1 MKIANSSVLKMPVC
15 DTKKSSTKKPSTQS
29 EKSTSDENSGDSSSI
44 DTKSNNEEDPD
55 CYHSSKSLQKI
66 STREERNMDL
76 EEKNDNEKKNQL
88 RKKEQKL
95 RGLLSKL
102 AEDTSLH
109 GFKQIHDNKGARKY
123 IWMTAL
129 ILAVCLVSVLFRT
142 TVADYLNYKTYIETE
157 SDTDVK
163 SIPFPTVTL
172 CFNDN
177 YLDFKFD
184 TFPDTN
190 VTFEQYQRIF
200 SIIHMDK
207 VPTKEDA
214 ALLERVNVSNFEQL
228 IRSYHLT
235 LEDTVLHDTTMIMN
249 GGEHCSF
256 SQQDCT
262 MADLKLVW
270 QMYGGQSCLQF
281 NSYRPDKKP
290 RAQTRM
296 YSPFRIYIDQRA
308 KFSKAL
314 FAPGVRRYRRINLY
328 IHPWGTPHEMYF
340 GKDTR

>member
-1 MKIANSSVLKMPVC
+1 MHY
-15 DTKKSSTKKPSTQS
+15 TKKTCAKKPWKQS
-29 EKSTSDENSGDSSSI
+29 KKRSNKSSGESSSI
-44 DTKSNNEEDPD
+44 DVKSNSEDEY
-55 CYHSSKSLQKI
+55 CYLSSKSVEKKRPTKETETNQNLDLEKNLDYETKRKKQLQKK
-66 STREERNMDL
+66 
-76 EEKNDNEKKNQL
+76 EK
-88 RKKEQKL
+88 KL

-123 IWMTAL
+123 IWLIAL

-184 TFPDTN
+184 NFPDPN
-190 VTFEQYQRIF
+190 VTFKQYQRIF

-207 VPTKEDA
+207 VPTEEDA

-235 LEDTVLHDTTMIMN
+235 LEDTVLHDTTLIMN
-249 GGEHCSF
+249 MGGHCSF
-256 SQQDCT
+256 SKQDCT
-262 MADLKLVW
+262 IADLKLVW
-270 QMYGGQSCLQF
+270 QIYGRRSCLQF
-281 NSYRPDKKP
+281 NSYHPDKKP
-290 RAQTRM
+290 REQTVI

-314 FAPGVRRYRRINLY
+314 FAPGVKRYRRITLY
-328 IHPWGTPHEMYF
+328 IHPWGTPHEMYL

>member
-15 DTKKSSTKKPSTQS
+15 DTKKSSTKEPSTQS
-29 EKSTSDENSGDSSSI
+29 DKSTSDENSGDSSSI

-76 EEKNDNEKKNQL
+76 EEKNENEKKNQL

-157 SDTDVK
+157 HDADVK
-163 SIPFPTVTL
+163 NLPFPTVTL

-177 YLDFKFD
+177 FIDFKFH
-184 TFPDTN
+184 TFPDRN
-190 VTFEQYQRIF
+190 ITFQQYKRVF
-200 SIIHMDK
+200 SIIHMDT
-207 VPTKEDA
+207 VATNEDV
-214 ALLERVNVSNFEQL
+214 ALFESLNVSTFQQL

-235 LEDTVLHDTTMIMN
+235 LEDTVLYDTTLIMN
-249 GGEHCSF
+249 RGKHCSF
-256 SQQDCT
+256 SKQNCT

-270 QMYGGQSCLQF
+270 QMYGGRSCIQF
-281 NSYRPDKKP
+281 NSYHPDRKP
-290 RAQTRM
+290 RAQTVV

-308 KFSKAL
+308 KYNKDL
-314 FAPGVRRYRRINLY
+314 FAPGVYRYRRITLY
-328 IHPWGTPHEMYF
+328 IHPWGTPHEMYL